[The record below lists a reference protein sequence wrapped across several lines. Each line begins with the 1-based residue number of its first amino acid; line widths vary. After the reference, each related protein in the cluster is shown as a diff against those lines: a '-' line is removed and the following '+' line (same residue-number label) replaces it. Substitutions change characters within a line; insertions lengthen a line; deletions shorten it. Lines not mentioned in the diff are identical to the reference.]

1 MTRHLTAFFVGFAC
15 LAQAAFAQ
23 LPTGT
28 VNVDTGDS
36 THIFNVEIAQ
46 TPEAISEG
54 LMFRTE
60 LAPDAGMLFDFG
72 GERQASMWMKNTLIP
87 LDMLFVDGSGTV
99 VSIARNAAPGSL
111 RSLGPGI
118 PVRGV
123 LEIPGG
129 RAKALGIEPG
139 DKVVHPIFGSAGG

>member
-1 MTRHLTAFFVGFAC
+1 MIRYLFILLAGFSC
-15 LAQAAFAQ
+15 FAQTAFAQ

-28 VNVDTGDS
+28 VSVVTGE
-36 THIFNVEIAQ
+36 TAHQFNVEIAA
-46 TPEAISEG
+46 TPDAISAG
-54 LMFRTE
+54 LMFRTD

-72 GERQASMWMKNTLIP
+72 GEREASMWMKNTLIP
-87 LDMLFVDGSGTV
+87 LDMLFIDGSGTV

-123 LEIPGG
+123 LEIAGG
-129 RAKALGIEPG
+129 RAKALDIEPG
-139 DKVVHPIFGSAGG
+139 DKVIHPIFGSAGG

>member
-1 MTRHLTAFFVGFAC
+1 MIRYCFALLAALAC

-28 VNVDTGDS
+28 VSIETGETS
-36 THIFNVEIAQ
+36 HRFNVEIAA
-46 TPEAISEG
+46 TPEAISAG

-72 GERQASMWMKNTLIP
+72 GEREASMWMKNTLLP
-87 LDMLFVDGSGTV
+87 LDMLFIDGAGTV
-99 VSIARNAAPGSL
+99 VMIARNTTPGSL
-111 RSLGPGI
+111 RSIGPGV

-123 LEIPGG
+123 LEIAGG
-129 RAKALGIEPG
+129 RAKALQIEPG
-139 DKVVHPIFGSAGG
+139 DTVVHPIFGSAGG